1 MKNKN
6 NIEQIFQKEL
16 KDFEASPPP
25 ESWELISEKLQK
37 KRKKRIV
44 PVFWINAIAFSTA
57 AALLILGVFWLRD
70 YKKPNET
77 PTLSNSIQSNDE
89 KIDSSMLKP
98 TLDQAF
104 SKGNK
109 NKFVSKEAE
118 NQSAFPKNQL
128 VKNGIQKKDINNETS
143 ITPKDNVQDEN
154 IAIKADNNE
163 DNFVL
168 AQKNED
174 DKKEVVEGITTKQD
188 NVLGLT
194 GTNKKDTIVLAKK
207 ETQEEGVLKEKIDKE
222 IKKTKHEKKFFISPF
237 AAPIFAF
244 SNGGS
249 PIAAQFNDNINTF
262 NTNISYGI
270 NAGYSLGNKLKLRS
284 GLHYVNLNNRTDN
297 IIFEES
303 SASSQSIANIK
314 LNENASDIVLLS
326 GNSDYQTSEPTQ
338 VYQSGSILQ
347 KTSFLEV
354 PLELSYAL
362 YSKKITINAV
372 TGFSAYILDKNK
384 VYLSTSSGDTEI
396 GKLNN
401 INRIHYSGNLGFN
414 FQYLLGKNYNFFIE
428 PVVKYQFNTY
438 ESETTDSKPYFI
450 GIYTGFVY
458 SF

>member
-6 NIEQIFQKEL
+6 NIELIFQKKL
-16 KDFEASPPP
+16 KDFEALPPP

-77 PTLSNSIQSNDE
+77 STLSNSIQSNDE

-104 SKGNK
+104 SKGDK

-118 NQSAFPKNQL
+118 NQSTFPKNQL
-128 VKNGIQKKDINNETS
+128 VKNGIRKKDINNETS

-154 IAIKADNNE
+154 IAIKVDNNE
-163 DNFVL
+163 GNFVL

-174 DKKEVVEGITTKQD
+174 DKKEVAEGITTKQD
-188 NVLGLT
+188 NVLDLT

-207 ETQEEGVLKEKIDKE
+207 ETQEEDVLKEKIDKE
-222 IKKTKHEKKFFISPF
+222 IKKTKHEKKFSISPF

-270 NAGYSLGNKLKLRS
+270 NAGL
-284 GLHYVNLNNRTDN
+284 
-297 IIFEES
+297 
-303 SASSQSIANIK
+303 
-314 LNENASDIVLLS
+314 
-326 GNSDYQTSEPTQ
+326 
-338 VYQSGSILQ
+338 
-347 KTSFLEV
+347 
-354 PLELSYAL
+354 
-362 YSKKITINAV
+362 
-372 TGFSAYILDKNK
+372 
-384 VYLSTSSGDTEI
+384 
-396 GKLNN
+396 
-401 INRIHYSGNLGFN
+401 
-414 FQYLLGKNYNFFIE
+414 
-428 PVVKYQFNTY
+428 
-438 ESETTDSKPYFI
+438 
-450 GIYTGFVY
+450 
-458 SF
+458 